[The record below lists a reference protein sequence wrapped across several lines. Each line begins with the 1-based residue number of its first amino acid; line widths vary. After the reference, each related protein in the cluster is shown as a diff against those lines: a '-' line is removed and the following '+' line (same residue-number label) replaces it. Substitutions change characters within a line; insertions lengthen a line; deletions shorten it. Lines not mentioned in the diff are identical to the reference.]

1 LSATALKLETTMP
14 KAPPI
19 TTYDTVAFREKY
31 IESKQLVNTLLKPG
45 FDKFFIVPVQ
55 DMIRLMKLPVPPV
68 RTNTHTL
75 IFLTEGEGI
84 MNIGSDTYTVLAN
97 ECLIVPAGQV
107 FSFNNVDLN
116 KGYLCNF
123 HQDLITTLAGQKA
136 WLRDMEFLQVWAN
149 PRIILDQQTAGFV
162 QNLLHRLLTAYT
174 QQGITDKPLIQSYLL
189 ALLCEINRV
198 AQPVV
203 KTAETQATQIA
214 RKFRT
219 LVHTHFK
226 TKHRVADYAALLH
239 ISPNHLN
246 KSVKAA
252 TTKSPSRW
260 IDEAIV
266 LEAKVLLYQSHRAIS
281 DIATEVG
288 LQDPSYFSRLFKK
301 YEGITPQTFRKRI
314 EKS

>member
-1 LSATALKLETTMP
+1 MP
-14 KAPPI
+14 KASAI
-19 TTYDTVAFREKY
+19 NTYDTNAFREKY
-31 IESKQLVNTLLKPG
+31 IEPQQVLNSMLKPD

-68 RTNTHTL
+68 RTTTNTI
-75 IFLTEGEGI
+75 IFLTEGDAV
-84 MNIGSDTYTVLAN
+84 MTIGSDTYTIFAN
-97 ECLIVPAGQV
+97 ECLVVPAGQV

-149 PRIILDQQTAGFV
+149 PCIKLDEQTAGFV
-162 QNLLHRLLTAYT
+162 QNLLQRLLVGYT
-174 QQGITDKPLIQSYLL
+174 EGGITDKPLIQSYLL

-198 AQPVV
+198 ALPASRP
-203 KTAETQATQIA
+203 AETQAVHIA

-226 TKHRVADYAALLH
+226 SKHRVADYAALLH
-239 ISPNHLN
+239 VSPNHLN
-246 KSVKAA
+246 KAVKAA
-252 TTKSPSRW
+252 TTKSPTKW

-266 LEAKVLLYQSHRAIS
+266 LEAKVLLYQSHRSIS
-281 DIATEVG
+281 EIAAEVG
-288 LQDPSYFSRLFKK
+288 LQDPSYFARLFKK
-301 YEGITPQTFRKRI
+301 YEGI
-314 EKS
+314 